1 MSELNDR
8 TKIPLAW
15 AMAIVVSLASVVAT
29 AAVDQYR
36 VGDLEKKVDAS
47 QVDMKQ
53 HDKEDQERDI
63 VQAKMIE
70 KLSSMDE
77 TLKDIKDQLKEN
89 QGPNHR

>member
-1 MSELNDR
+1 MSELSDK

-15 AMAIVVSLASVVAT
+15 GVGIIMSLTGVAAT

-47 QVDMKQ
+47 QADMKQ

-89 QGPNHR
+89 QGPSRR